1 MISNTSRF
9 VQYKPKLKQEKTEKH
24 MTKAEAILT
33 LRELIQ
39 EQICANCDELRKFGE
54 CYSDCQVAM
63 VLDKARDA
71 LDPAEFVPSWEEE
84 AE

>member
-9 VQYKPKLKQEKTEKH
+9 VQYKPKLKQGKTEKH
-24 MTKAEAILT
+24 MTKAEAILA

-54 CYSDCQVAM
+54 CYEDCPVFM
-63 VLDKARDA
+63 VLDKVRDA
-71 LDPAEFVPSWEEE
+71 LDPAEFVPSWEEK